1 MKYIIKLDRDELLS
15 VMLALQNEADRFNVL
30 SRNFVDAE
38 FAMKLALK
46 AKNLKILYQ
55 NIMDTYE
62 PID

>member
-1 MKYIIKLDRDELLS
+1 MKYVIKLDRDELLS
-15 VMLALQNEADRFNVL
+15 VMLALQNEADRLNVL

-46 AKNLKILYQ
+46 SKNLKILYQ

>member
-1 MKYIIKLDRDELLS
+1 MKYIIKLDRDELLN
-15 VMLALQNEADRFNVL
+15 VMLALQNEADRLNVL

>member
-1 MKYIIKLDRDELLS
+1 MKYIVKLERDELLD
-15 VMLALQNEADRFNVL
+15 VMLALQNEADRLNTL

-46 AKNLKILYQ
+46 AKNLKILCQ

-62 PID
+62 SID